1 MVVRIM
7 QKFSGTRNPHKYDE
21 AIERLSKLGLKVLH
35 HFNFPMDER
44 RAIDIVAIYRNVK
57 VLVKHSQ
64 KVSSKSTVFQEL
76 KRLSRLLGINVLF
89 VADKYNNE
97 DVLDD
102 VLYIRDRI
110 GIVSTNTI
118 RKLSEG
124 RKIYIYEYNG
134 MYYIKIDGE
143 KLRRI
148 RLEKRY
154 SLNELAKRV
163 GVSVKALQKY
173 EENEIDMSVERAYG
187 FLEIFGEDFE
197 EVLSEV
203 DIFSDRIAK
212 TEEHEEVIGLQRKE
226 NDERYEIAQKI
237 SRIGSRVEIFDT
249 LPADI
254 VAKLNNFA
262 KIFVA
267 YISKNIDI
275 NQVSMKCK
283 ENKALAESFNGIALS
298 VTNNDKE
305 RDVIN
310 EIERFTEVYPES
322 AITDLIKE
330 IAKNIHR

>member
-7 QKFSGTRNPHKYDE
+7 QKFSGARETHRDE
-21 AIERLSKLGLKVLH
+21 IIEKLSKLGLRILH
-35 HFNFPMDER
+35 HFSFPIDER
-44 RAIDIVAIYRNVK
+44 RAIDIVAIYRDGK
-57 VLVKHSQ
+57 LLVKHSQ

-76 KRLSRLLGINVLF
+76 KRISKLLDINVLF
-89 VADKYNNE
+89 IADQFNNE

-102 VLYIRDRI
+102 VLYVRDRI

-148 RLEKRY
+148 RLERRY
-154 SLNELAKRV
+154 SLNELAKHV

-173 EENEIDMSVERAYG
+173 EENEIDMSIEKAYR
-187 FLEIFGEDFE
+187 FLEIFGDDFE
-197 EVLSEV
+197 EVLSDI
-203 DIFSDRIAK
+203 DIFSDRITKAEGY
-212 TEEHEEVIGLQRKE
+212 EEGIVLRRKE
-226 NDERYEIAQKI
+226 NDKRYEIAQKL
-237 SRIGSRVEIFDT
+237 SKVVSRVEIFNT
-249 LPADI
+249 LPTDI
-254 VAKLNNFA
+254 IAKVNNFA

-267 YISKNIDI
+267 YISKNIDL
-275 NQVSMKCK
+275 NQASMKCR
-283 ENKALAESFNGIALS
+283 ENRALAESFDGIALS
-298 VTNNDKE
+298 VTNNDRE

-322 AITDLIKE
+322 AINDLIKE
-330 IAKNIHR
+330 IAKNMHR